1 MYPGVSP
8 DITHTHIYILICVL
22 VHTTWTAFILNIFF
36 YQCWNQFR
44 KYADSLNYYLCE

>member
-36 YQCWNQFR
+36 ISVGISSENM
-44 KYADSLNYYLCE
+44 LTV

>member
-22 VHTTWTAFILNIFF
+22 VHTTWTAFILNIFLSVLESV
-36 YQCWNQFR
+36 QKIC
-44 KYADSLNYYLCE
+44 